1 MYRGIKMKYECM
13 NVLLSSISI
22 DVYKCRDVGMY
33 ECMIVGIYECRDVWI
48 CKSVS
53 AWA

>member
-1 MYRGIKMKYECM
+1 MNVQGYKSEVWMYECTT
-13 NVLLSSISI
+13 ISI
-22 DVYKCRDVGMY
+22 NVYKCRDVGIY
-33 ECMIVGIYECRDVWI
+33 ECMIVGVYECRDVWI